1 MRDKLLQKGSNISK
15 VYGNG
20 RYVLAIT
27 DMDSSLKMGT
37 MIQIGNEELE
47 IAGILKYNPFID
59 DGSSDGKVT
68 LITSDE
74 TFSRLTSKTGYAS
87 LSCLLGCTVGL
98 VLSKWMYDS
107 LITSHYSYAVWKIPV
122 PSLAV
127 ILLLVTGSAV
137 LAVYAPAKRIR
148 NISITDTIN
157 EL

>member
-1 MRDKLLQKGSNISK
+1 MRQ
-15 VYGNG
+15 
-20 RYVLAIT
+20 
-27 DMDSSLKMGT
+27 
-37 MIQIGNEELE
+37 
-47 IAGILKYNPFID
+47 
-59 DGSSDGKVT
+59 
-68 LITSDE
+68 
-74 TFSRLTSKTGYAS
+74 
-87 LSCLLGCTVGL
+87 L